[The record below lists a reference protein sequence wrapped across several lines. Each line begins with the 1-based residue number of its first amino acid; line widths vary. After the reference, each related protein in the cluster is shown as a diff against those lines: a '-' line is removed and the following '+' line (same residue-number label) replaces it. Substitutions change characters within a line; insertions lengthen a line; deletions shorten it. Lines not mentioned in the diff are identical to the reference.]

1 MRRLS
6 EALCALSSRR
16 QALDLSPK
24 YRSKKFQC
32 PHCQVAS
39 QQAWFD
45 VGNSSDAANE
55 IINHVFYDYRTRIK
69 NYQQNAISAFIEKVV
84 DANNRHMSEFVPK
97 GFSVATCS
105 TCNEFSLWVNQE
117 IVYPKQTAVA
127 PPNEDMDQE
136 IQELYLEASTIVID
150 SPKGA
155 TALLRL
161 ALQLLLKQL
170 GKSGK
175 NINNDIKELV
185 AEGLSP
191 KIQKALDLLRVV
203 GNNAVHPGQ
212 IDLEDG
218 RDIALKLFHVLN
230 FIADEMI
237 SKPKEL
243 DLLYSDVVPEET
255 QQHIKERDGQ

>member
-1 MRRLS
+1 MDLTPKFRS
-6 EALCALSSRR
+6 E
-16 QALDLSPK
+16 
-24 YRSKKFQC
+24 KFQC

-39 QQAWFD
+39 QQRWFD
-45 VGNSSDAANE
+45 VHNASYAANR
-55 IINHVFYDYRTRIK
+55 ILNDIFYDHRK
-69 NYQQNAISAFIEKVV
+69 NITDHQQKVIEHFIGAVEA
-84 DANNRHMSEFVPK
+84 ANNRYMPTVVPDT
-97 GFSVATCS
+97 FSVATCLACGGIS
-105 TCNEFSLWVNQE
+105 IWVQKE
-117 IVYPKQTAVA
+117 IVYPKQTSVP
-127 PPNEDMDQE
+127 PPNVDLEQG
-136 IQELYLEASTIVID
+136 IQDLYIEASTIVVD

-161 ALQLLLKQL
+161 SLQLLLKQL

-175 NINNDIKELV
+175 NINHDIKDLV

-218 RDIALKLFHVLN
+218 RDIALRLFHVLN

-237 SKPKEL
+237 TKPKEL
-243 DLLYSDVVPEET
+243 DLLYSDIVPEEAKM
-255 QQHIKERDGQ
+255 HINERDGE

>member
-1 MRRLS
+1 
-6 EALCALSSRR
+6 
-16 QALDLSPK
+16 LDLNPK
-24 YRSKKFQC
+24 FGSEKFQC
-32 PHCQVAS
+32 PHCQVVS
-39 QQAWFD
+39 QQQWFN
-45 VGNSSDAANE
+45 VHNASDAANH
-55 IINHVFYDYRTRIK
+55 ILKHVFYDYRKQIQD
-69 NYQQNAISAFIEKVV
+69 YQQKAIESFLGEVEA
-84 DANNRHMSEFVPK
+84 ANKRHMSEFVPVN
-97 GFSVATCS
+97 FSVATCS
-105 TCNEFSLWVNQE
+105 ACGDISIWVQKE
-117 IVYPKQTAVA
+117 IVYPKQTPVA
-127 PPNEDMDQE
+127 APNLDMEQA
-136 IQELYLEASTIVID
+136 IQDLYIEASTIVVD

-170 GKSGK
+170 GKSGN

-185 AEGLSP
+185 LEGLSP
-191 KIQKALDLLRVV
+191 KIQQALDLLRVV

-237 SKPKEL
+237 TKPKEL

-255 QQHIKERDGQ
+255 KKHINERDGK

>member
-1 MRRLS
+1 MEL
-6 EALCALSSRR
+6 A
-16 QALDLSPK
+16 PK
-24 YRSKKFQC
+24 IKSDKFQC
-32 PHCQVAS
+32 PHCQVVS
-39 QQAWFD
+39 QQHWFD
-45 VGNSSDAANE
+45 VNSCSE
-55 IINHVFYDYRTRIK
+55 TVTSILKHFFYDYRVNIRDYK
-69 NYQQNAISAFIEKVV
+69 QEAIADFINGVEAVI
-84 DANNRHMSEFVPK
+84 NRQMREFVPR

-105 TCNEFSLWVNQE
+105 TCGQVSLWVNEE
-117 IVYPKQTAVA
+117 IVYPKQTPVA
-127 PPNEDMDQE
+127 PPNADMEQE
-136 IQELYLEASTIVID
+136 IQDLYLEASTIVID

-185 AEGLSP
+185 ADGLSP
-191 KIQKALDLLRVV
+191 KIQQALDLLRVV

-212 IDLEDG
+212 IDLDDG

-237 SKPKEL
+237 TKPKEL
-243 DLLYSDVVPEET
+243 DLLYVDVVPEET
-255 QQHIKERDGQ
+255 KMHINERDGK

>member
-1 MRRLS
+1 
-6 EALCALSSRR
+6 
-16 QALDLSPK
+16 LDLSPEFK
-24 YRSKKFQC
+24 SERFQC

-39 QQAWFD
+39 QQTWFD
-45 VGNSSDAANE
+45 VESSSEAANK
-55 IINHVFYDYRTRIK
+55 ILSHVFYDYRRQIK
-69 NYQQNAISAFIEKVV
+69 DYQQNAISAFISELEL
-84 DANNRHMSEFVPK
+84 ANERHMSEFVPD

-105 TCNEFSLWVNQE
+105 TCSEISLWVNEE
-117 IVYPKQTAVA
+117 IVFPKQTVVA
-127 PPNEDMDQE
+127 PPNEDMEQD
-136 IQELYLEASTIVID
+136 IRDLYTEASTIVID

-155 TALLRL
+155 IALLRL

-175 NINNDIKELV
+175 NINSDIKELV
-185 AEGLSP
+185 SEGLSP

-218 RDIALKLFHVLN
+218 RNIALKLFHVLN

-243 DLLYSDVVPEET
+243 DLLYADVVPEET
-255 QQHIKERDGQ
+255 QKHINERDGK

>member
-1 MRRLS
+1 
-6 EALCALSSRR
+6 
-16 QALDLSPK
+16 LDLTPSF
-24 YRSKKFQC
+24 RSGKFQC
-32 PHCQVAS
+32 PHCKVVS
-39 QQAWFD
+39 QQEWFD
-45 VGNSSDAANE
+45 VNNASNAANS
-55 IINHVFYDYRTRIK
+55 IVRNVFYDYRTRIQT
-69 NYQQNAISAFIEKVV
+69 YEQEAIVAFLGEVEV
-84 DANNRHMSEFVPK
+84 ANNRLMARFIPDEL
-97 GFSVATCS
+97 SVATCA
-105 TCNEFSLWVNQE
+105 TCREISIWVKTQ
-117 IVYPKQTAVA
+117 IVYPKQTPVA
-127 PPNEDMDQE
+127 PPNADMEQE
-136 IQELYLEASTIVID
+136 IQDLYVEASTIVVD

-161 ALQLLLKQL
+161 ALQLLLNQL

-175 NINNDIKELV
+175 NINDDIKELV

-191 KIQKALDLLRVV
+191 KIQQALDLLRVV

-237 SKPKEL
+237 TKPKEL

-255 QQHIKERDGQ
+255 QKHINQRDGR

>member
-1 MRRLS
+1 MLS
-6 EALCALSSRR
+6 N
-16 QALDLSPK
+16 QT
-24 YRSKKFQC
+24 
-32 PHCQVAS
+32 
-39 QQAWFD
+39 WFD
-45 VGNSSDAANE
+45 AKTSSDAANK
-55 IINHVFYDYRTRIK
+55 ILNHVFYDYRTKIHSH
-69 NYQQNAISAFIEKVV
+69 QQQSIAPFVECVEA
-84 DANNRHMSEFVPK
+84 ANNRHMSEFIPEE
-97 GFSVATCS
+97 FSVATCS
-105 TCNEFSLWVNQE
+105 SCSKISLWVKQE
-117 IVYPKQTAVA
+117 IVYPRQTPVA
-127 PPNEDMDQE
+127 SPNQDMEQE
-136 IQELYLEASTIVID
+136 IQNLYIEASTIVID

-185 AEGLSP
+185 AEGLSS

-255 QQHIKERDGQ
+255 QNHINERDGK

>member
-1 MRRLS
+1 M
-6 EALCALSSRR
+6 
-16 QALDLSPK
+16 DLSPK
-24 YRSKKFQC
+24 YKSEKFQC

-39 QQAWFD
+39 QQTWFD
-45 VGNSSDAANE
+45 VDSSSSAANK
-55 IINHVFYDYRTRIK
+55 ILSHVFYDYRTQIRD
-69 NYQQNAISAFIEKVV
+69 YHQEAIAKFIDVV
-84 DANNRHMSEFVPK
+84 EAANKRHMQEFVPQ

-105 TCNEFSLWVNQE
+105 SCKGISLWVNKE
-117 IVYPKQTAVA
+117 IVYPKQISVP
-127 PPNEDMDQE
+127 PPNEDMEQG
-136 IQELYLEASTIVID
+136 IQDLYIEASTIVVD

-161 ALQLLLKQL
+161 ALQLLLEQL

-185 AEGLSP
+185 NDGLSP

-212 IDLEDG
+212 IDLDDG
-218 RDIALKLFHVLN
+218 REIAIKLFHVLN
-230 FIADEMI
+230 FITDEMI

-243 DLLYSDVVPEET
+243 ELLYSEVVPEET
-255 QQHIKERDGQ
+255 QQHIKERDGK

>member
-1 MRRLS
+1 M
-6 EALCALSSRR
+6 
-16 QALDLSPK
+16 DLSPK
-24 YRSKKFQC
+24 FRGEKFQC
-32 PHCQVAS
+32 PHCQVLS
-39 QQAWFD
+39 NQTWFD
-45 VGNSSDAANE
+45 INTSSDAANK
-55 IINHVFYDYRTRIK
+55 ILNHVFYEYRTKIHSH
-69 NYQQNAISAFIEKVV
+69 QQEAIAAFIDRVE
-84 DANNRHMSEFVPK
+84 ATNNRHMSEFVPV

-105 TCNEFSLWVNQE
+105 SCSKISLWVSQE

-127 PPNEDMDQE
+127 PPNQDMEQE
-136 IQELYLEASTIVID
+136 IQNLYIEASTIVID

-243 DLLYSDVVPEET
+243 DLLYSDVIPEET
-255 QQHIKERDGQ
+255 QKHINERDGN

>member
-1 MRRLS
+1 MDLNPKFKS
-6 EALCALSSRR
+6 E
-16 QALDLSPK
+16 Q
-24 YRSKKFQC
+24 FQC

-45 VGNSSDAANE
+45 VDNSSGVANN
-55 IINHVFYDYRTRIK
+55 ILVDVFYDYRTHIK
-69 NYQQNAISAFIEKVV
+69 DYQQNTISAFIEEIV
-84 DANNRHMSEFVPK
+84 DANNQRMSEFVPE
-97 GFSVATCS
+97 GFSVAICS

-117 IVYPKQTAVA
+117 IVYPKQTAIA
-127 PPNEDMDQE
+127 LPNEDMEQE
-136 IQELYLEASTIVID
+136 IQDLYLEASTIVVD

-175 NINNDIKELV
+175 NINNDIKVLV
-185 AEGLSP
+185 EEGLSP
-191 KIQKALDLLRVV
+191 KIQKSLDLLRVV

-218 RDIALKLFHVLN
+218 RDIALKLFHVIN
-230 FIADEMI
+230 FITDEMI

-243 DLLYSDVVPEET
+243 DLLYLDVVPEET

>member
-1 MRRLS
+1 M
-6 EALCALSSRR
+6 
-16 QALDLSPK
+16 
-24 YRSKKFQC
+24 
-32 PHCQVAS
+32 
-39 QQAWFD
+39 
-45 VGNSSDAANE
+45 
-55 IINHVFYDYRTRIK
+55 
-69 NYQQNAISAFIEKVV
+69 
-84 DANNRHMSEFVPK
+84 
-97 GFSVATCS
+97 
-105 TCNEFSLWVNQE
+105 
-117 IVYPKQTAVA
+117 
-127 PPNEDMDQE
+127 
-136 IQELYLEASTIVID
+136 
-150 SPKGA
+150 
-155 TALLRL
+155 LRL

-185 AEGLSP
+185 SEGLSP

-243 DLLYSDVVPEET
+243 DLLYADVVPEET
-255 QQHIKERDGQ
+255 QKHINERDGK

>member
-1 MRRLS
+1 M
-6 EALCALSSRR
+6 
-16 QALDLSPK
+16 DLSPK
-24 YRSKKFQC
+24 FKSDKFQC
-32 PHCQVAS
+32 PHCLVAS
-39 QQAWFD
+39 QQRWFD
-45 VGNSSDAANE
+45 VDNASGAANN
-55 IINHVFYDYRTRIK
+55 ILKHVFYDYRKHIQG
-69 NYQQNAISAFIEKVV
+69 YQQKAIEGFIGEVES
-84 DANNRHMSEFVPK
+84 ANNRHMSEFVPDD
-97 GFSVATCS
+97 FSVATCS
-105 TCNEFSLWVNQE
+105 ACGDISIWVEKE
-117 IVYPKQTAVA
+117 IVYPKKTPVA
-127 PPNEDMDQE
+127 PPNADMDQE
-136 IQELYLEASTIVID
+136 IQNLYVEASTIVVD

-175 NINNDIKELV
+175 NINNDIKALV

-191 KIQKALDLLRVV
+191 KIQQALDLLRVV

-218 RDIALKLFHVLN
+218 REIALRLFHVLN

-255 QQHIKERDGQ
+255 KKHINERDGK